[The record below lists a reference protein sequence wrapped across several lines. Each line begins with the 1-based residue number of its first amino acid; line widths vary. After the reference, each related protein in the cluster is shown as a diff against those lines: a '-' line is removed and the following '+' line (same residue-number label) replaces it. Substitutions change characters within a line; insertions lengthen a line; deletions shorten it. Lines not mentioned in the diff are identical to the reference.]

1 MSSKIQILICNYSL
15 FYVSMIRRYSWHLF
29 LKNSFEDST
38 SLFLSDYVT
47 CVILSYRLSILKKED
62 MFTNNV
68 WKLNEFLSY
77 VYLSITFLL

>member
-1 MSSKIQILICNYSL
+1 MSSKIQILIYNYSL

-47 CVILSYRLSILKKED
+47 FNFVISFIDIKEGR
-62 MFTNNV
+62 
-68 WKLNEFLSY
+68 Y
-77 VYLSITFLL
+77 VYE